1 MIDLTWPYRSSWKL
15 IGIDLGIDTGTLDA
29 IDKNNKKVEDCL
41 TELITGWLRNTEPR
55 PTRAAITAVLSSEHI
70 LSAAGITVYIT
81 SNCTSSQG

>member
-1 MIDLTWPYRSSWKL
+1 MIDLTWPYRASWKL

-41 TELITGWLRNTEPR
+41 TELITCWLRSTEPR

-70 LSAAGITVYIT
+70 LSAAGITVCIIL
-81 SNCTSSQG
+81 NCTSSA